1 MWPAINIPTIV
12 TGRLLSLQNFI
23 SLVPI
28 LVDIVSQFVQVC
40 NNKKFSII
48 NEYQVPWNIY
58 KYNYWRKKNAQMILA
73 SYKRYSSMDQST
85 AESSKALTLK
95 ILLNFQ
101 LGKDCNITMYLKV
114 KSIVIFPNWVAYM
127 FEIFPFLTKYKN
139 IPTFLL
145 YSIDIYIHLISTEI
159 AIFLSLSF
167 FSLSSIQLKTLTL

>member
-1 MWPAINIPTIV
+1 MLARQGLNFWNCIRVKLSWSCLHPMWPAINIPTIV

-127 FEIFPFLTKYKN
+127 FKKSSHSLQNTK
-139 IPTFLL
+139 
-145 YSIDIYIHLISTEI
+145 ISQ
-159 AIFLSLSF
+159 LSCC
-167 FSLSSIQLKTLTL
+167 IV